1 VSLAWRVE
9 LIGMGA
15 AVLTTGAMLPQ
26 AFKVWRTKSARDLSL
41 IMYLMFWVG
50 VALWVVYG
58 VAIGSAA
65 VIGSNVSALLM
76 VSLILYFKFRYD

>member
-1 VSLAWRVE
+1 VSLALSVE

-65 VIGSNVSALLM
+65 VIASNVSALLM

>member
-1 VSLAWRVE
+1 MSPTWNVE

-41 IMYLMFWVG
+41 IMYLMFWLG
-50 VALWVVYG
+50 VALWTVYG
-58 VAIGSAA
+58 FAIGSAA

-76 VSLILYFKFRYD
+76 VTLILYFKFRYD

>member
-1 VSLAWRVE
+1 VSLAWSVE

-26 AFKVWRTKSARDLSL
+26 ALKVWRSKSARDLSL

>member
-1 VSLAWRVE
+1 MSLAWSVE

-26 AFKVWRTKSARDLSL
+26 AFKVWRSKSARDLSL

-58 VAIGSAA
+58 VAIRSAA